1 MVTGVSLGQGS
12 VKVRTQGA
20 HSLAFAT
27 ERPLGFPTGAVSV
40 EQWEQEL
47 LQREEDR
54 VRRRR

>member
-12 VKVRTQGA
+12 VKVRTQVA

-54 VRRRR
+54 V